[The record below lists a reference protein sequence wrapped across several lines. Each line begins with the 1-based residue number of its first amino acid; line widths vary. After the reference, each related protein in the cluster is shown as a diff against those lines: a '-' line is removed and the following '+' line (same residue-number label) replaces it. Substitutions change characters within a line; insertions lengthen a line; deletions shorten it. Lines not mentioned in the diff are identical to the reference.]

1 MRAGVLS
8 VLLLHISL
16 LITKS
21 LRYTIINMFTLVNEK
36 RKIIITNSEF
46 NTRLGVCRRRKL
58 NTSDG

>member
-1 MRAGVLS
+1 MS
-8 VLLLHISL
+8 VLFKLLHISL

-46 NTRLGVCRRRKL
+46 NTTLGVCRRRKL